1 MWATGAAAAWCY
13 HRGLPEH
20 AASGAESEV
29 SQPTS
34 SPDARGARGRG
45 GAAPIL
51 LVLVV
56 SAAVAFI
63 TLHDLDGTP
72 GGLYIDEVAIALTAR
87 SLGETGEDLAGNSFP
102 LFPLSF
108 RDTERPMPVNPVY
121 IYTAIPFAIS
131 GPGGRTARLPSVLWC
146 WVAAA
151 GIGLCV
157 HELTRSRVIG
167 FSIGAAAALTP
178 WLFVI
183 GRTGWEAI
191 SFPAITSWALWS
203 FLRGARTR
211 SAFAV
216 VASAALFGLSIYSYT
231 SARLLVPLTVGA
243 VVLIWLGDGRTR
255 GLLIW
260 MLVVVALM
268 AVPLALYLRQN
279 PGVLTWR
286 LESAIW
292 SDAPPLPSLLGRFA
306 VNYARYFSPQF
317 LFLEGDANPRH
328 GAGQGMLLW
337 IAAPLIGAGCWD
349 AWRRR
354 AERPVR
360 MIVAGLLIAPIGA
373 AITTDG
379 QPHAIRSITTVI
391 FWAALAGMGCKRL
404 LEILPRPRI
413 AAGVVALL
421 TVVNAAV
428 FVTHYFG
435 PWREIAWGA
444 FDGGKGIVLRE
455 AFARRGNGPLYV
467 PGPLLNHNR
476 LEVFV
481 PYWGALPVQQ
491 WREAGAS
498 YFGIHPWV
506 GKTPPSGLII
516 HGWFRESVDGTSSA
530 VSAWAAAIAPPIR
543 LVGGPPAGGRSIF
556 SVEHNGVRLYDIF
569 EK

>member
-1 MWATGAAAAWCY
+1 MS
-13 HRGLPEH
+13 R
-20 AASGAESEV
+20 
-29 SQPTS
+29 PTS
-34 SPDARGARGRG
+34 SPDAHGARTRA
-45 GAAPIL
+45 GAASIL

-56 SAAVAFI
+56 AAAVAFI
-63 TLHDLDGTP
+63 TLRDLDGTP
-72 GGLYIDEVAIALTAR
+72 AGLYIDEVAIALTAR
-87 SLGETGEDLAGNSFP
+87 SLWETRADLAGNPVP

-108 RDTERPMPVNPVY
+108 RDNERPIPVNPVY
-121 IYTAIPFAIS
+121 IYTAIPFALS
-131 GPGGRTARLPSVLWC
+131 GPGGRSARLPSVLWL

-157 HELTRSRVIG
+157 HELTRSRAIG
-167 FSIGAAAALTP
+167 FAVGATAALTP

-191 SFPAITSWALWS
+191 SFPALTSLALWS
-203 FLRGARTR
+203 FLWGSRTK
-211 SAFAV
+211 SALAV

-231 SARLLVPLTVGA
+231 TARLLVPLTVGA
-243 VVLIWLGDGRTR
+243 VVLIWLRDGRMR
-255 GLLIW
+255 GLLAW
-260 MLVVVALM
+260 MLLVVALM

-292 SDAPPLPSLLGRFA
+292 SDAPPLLDLLGRFA
-306 VNYARYFSPQF
+306 ANYSRYFSPRF
-317 LFLEGDANPRH
+317 LFLEGDTNPRH

-337 IAAPLIGAGCWD
+337 IAAPLIVAGCWE

-354 AERPVR
+354 TERPVR

-379 QPHAIRSITTVI
+379 QPHAIRSITTVL
-391 FWAALAGMGCKRL
+391 FWAALAGLGCKRL
-404 LEILPRPRI
+404 LEIVPRPRI
-413 AAGVVALL
+413 AASIVALL
-421 TVVNAAV
+421 TAINAAA
-428 FVTHYFG
+428 FATHYFG
-435 PWREIAWGA
+435 AWRETAFGA
-444 FDGGKGIVLRE
+444 FDGGKAIVLRE
-455 AFARRGNGPLYV
+455 AFARRGNRPLYV
-467 PGPLLNHNR
+467 PGPLLTHNR

-498 YFGIHPWV
+498 FFGIHPWV
-506 GKTPPSGLII
+506 GKTPPSGLVV

-530 VSAWAAAIAPPIR
+530 VSEWAAAITPPIR
-543 LVGGPPAGGRSIF
+543 LVGGPPAGARSIF